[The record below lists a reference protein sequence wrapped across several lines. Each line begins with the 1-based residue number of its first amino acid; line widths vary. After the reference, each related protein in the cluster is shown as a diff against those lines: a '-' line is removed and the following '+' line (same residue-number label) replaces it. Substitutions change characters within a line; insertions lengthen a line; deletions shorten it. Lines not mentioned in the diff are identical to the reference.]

1 MEDFE
6 NLVVKA
12 KENDMEI
19 MLDLVLNHTSTE
31 HIWFQ
36 KALRGGD
43 GKYKDYYI
51 FKKNLKRGGRN
62 LLIGSL
68 NLAVLPGNM

>member
-51 FKKNLKRGGRN
+51 FKKT
-62 LLIGSL
+62 
-68 NLAVLPGNM
+68 

>member
-36 KALRGGD
+36 KALRGRR
-43 GKYKDYYI
+43 KI
-51 FKKNLKRGGRN
+51 
-62 LLIGSL
+62 
-68 NLAVLPGNM
+68 